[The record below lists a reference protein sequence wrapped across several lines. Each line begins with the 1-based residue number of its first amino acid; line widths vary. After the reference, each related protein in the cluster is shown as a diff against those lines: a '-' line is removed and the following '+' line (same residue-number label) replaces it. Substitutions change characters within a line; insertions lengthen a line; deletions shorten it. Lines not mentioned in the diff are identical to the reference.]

1 MIDKTLVYY
10 VAGQMRPLPDHNFPM
25 FERACK
31 LLRAD
36 GYKIVSPHEMGD
48 ETMARGVL
56 MAEDIA
62 AILFACGGLIH
73 LEGFEASP
81 GASAEVAVAFATEKP
96 VLSLKM
102 FDDGTYNVQPSDT
115 MTVSITR
122 EQQYAEKW
130 PLVGLC
136 GFAQSGKDTTAEHL
150 VTRGW
155 TRVAFADTLR
165 EVLYALNPIIEGHYY
180 PEGDGVL
187 LERVVE
193 IVDRKGWDVA
203 KVEHPEIR
211 ALLQRLGTEAGREI
225 IDQQM
230 WVRKGEEKIER
241 AGGPVVITDC
251 RFPNEVNMV
260 RRRKGTLVWIER
272 PGNQA
277 ANAHASEHS
286 ITQADCDFTIVNSG
300 TIEELENYVDSA
312 LVLNQ
317 RGNSWENVSGIEAAL
332 SVSV

>member
-10 VAGQMRPLPDHNFPM
+10 VAGPMRPLPDHNFPL

-31 LLRAD
+31 VLRAD

-48 ETMARGVL
+48 ATMTRGAL
-56 MAEDIA
+56 MSEDIA
-62 AILFACGGLIH
+62 AILFACGGVIH
-73 LEGFEASP
+73 LPDFEISP

-96 VLSLKM
+96 VLSIKF
-102 FDDGTYNVQPSDT
+102 FDDGTYNLQPSDT

-260 RRRKGTLVWIER
+260 RRRKGTLIWVSREGISAV
-272 PGNQA
+272 NT
-277 ANAHASEHS
+277 HASEHS
-286 ITQADCDFTIVNSG
+286 VTQADCDLTIWNDG
-300 TIEELENYVDSA
+300 TIQDLYDEVDDLLLA
-312 LVLNQ
+312 Q
-317 RGNSWENVSGIEAAL
+317 PQEDKWENASGIEAAL